1 MKKILMLG
9 VAVLALNVAP
19 SFAEDKAAA
28 PADGPKH
35 HKGDMLKEI
44 DADSDGA
51 VSKAEFLAFHEK
63 RFGEMDTNKDDK
75 ISKEEHEAMRAEWKA
90 KMKERREQRMK
101 KDAPA
106 EAPAADA
113 PAAQVPAQKPAE

>member
-9 VAVLALNVAP
+9 IAVLALNAAP

-28 PADGPKH
+28 SADAPKH
-35 HKGDMLKEI
+35 HKSDMLKEI
-44 DADSDGA
+44 DADGDGA
-51 VSKAEFLAFHEK
+51 VSKNEFLAFHEK
-63 RFGEMDTNKDDK
+63 RFGEMDANNDGK

-106 EAPAADA
+106 ETPGADA
-113 PAAQVPAQKPAE
+113 PAAPAPAEKPAE

>member
-9 VAVLALNVAP
+9 VAVLALNAAP

-28 PADGPKH
+28 PVDAPKH

-44 DADSDGA
+44 DADGDGA

-63 RFGEMDTNKDDK
+63 RFGEMDADKDGK
-75 ISKEEHEAMRAEWKA
+75 ISKEEHEAKRAEWKA
-90 KMKERREQRMK
+90 KMKERRENRLK
-101 KDAPA
+101 KDVPVEAPAADKPA
-106 EAPAADA
+106 EAPAE
-113 PAAQVPAQKPAE
+113 KSAE

>member
-9 VAVLALNVAP
+9 VAMLALNAAS

-44 DADSDGA
+44 DADGDGS
-51 VSKAEFLAFHEK
+51 VSKAEFMAFHEK
-63 RFGEMDTNKDDK
+63 RFGEMDANNDGK
-75 ISKEEHEAMRAEWKA
+75 ISKEEHEAKRAEWKA

-101 KDAPA
+101 KDAPV
-106 EAPAADA
+106 EAPAAEA
-113 PAAQVPAQKPAE
+113 PTEKPAE